1 MSETGT
7 CGCGKAASA
16 CTTAAPAT
24 KAKAETPSA
33 PAKGGAIQ
41 NGKGDAPRNISETF
55 RSNYNGI
62 RWTTGGKLKKGE
74 KLVKVYR

>member
-1 MSETGT
+1 MSESGT

-16 CTTAAPAT
+16 CTPAATTT
-24 KAKAETPSA
+24 KKAETPSA
-33 PAKGGAIQ
+33 PAKAGAIQ
-41 NGKGDAPRNISETF
+41 NGKGDAPRNIRETF

>member
-1 MSETGT
+1 MSESGT

-16 CTTAAPAT
+16 CTSAASTT
-24 KAKAETPSA
+24 KAESPSA
-33 PAKGGAIQ
+33 PAKSGAIQ

>member
-1 MSETGT
+1 MSDNGT

-16 CTTAAPAT
+16 CAAPKT
-24 KAKAETPSA
+24 ESKAK
-33 PAKGGAIQ
+33 PAAGGTIQ
-41 NGKGDAPRNISETF
+41 NGKGSAPRNISETF

-62 RWTTGGKLKKGE
+62 RWNTGGQLKKGE

>member
-1 MSETGT
+1 MSDNGT
-7 CGCGKAASA
+7 CACGSSASA
-16 CTTAAPAT
+16 CTAPKTEPQSTAKTASGT
-24 KAKAETPSA
+24 
-33 PAKGGAIQ
+33 IQ

>member
-1 MSETGT
+1 MSESGT

-16 CTTAAPAT
+16 CTTTAT
-24 KAKAETPSA
+24 PKAEAPTG
-33 PAKGGAIQ
+33 PAKTGAIQ

>member
-1 MSETGT
+1 MSDTGS

-16 CTTAAPAT
+16 CPAVKT
-24 KAKAETPSA
+24 EAKASKSA
-33 PAKGGAIQ
+33 GGGTIQ
-41 NGKGDAPRNISETF
+41 NGKGDAPRNISERF

-62 RWTTGGKLKKGE
+62 RWTTGGQLKKGE